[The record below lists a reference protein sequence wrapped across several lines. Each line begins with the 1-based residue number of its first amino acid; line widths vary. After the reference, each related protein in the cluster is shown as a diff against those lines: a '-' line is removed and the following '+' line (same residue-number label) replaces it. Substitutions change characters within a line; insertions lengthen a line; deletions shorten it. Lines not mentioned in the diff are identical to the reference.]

1 MKNYLLTLLLSL
13 LLTSTARAEL
23 SNCNGVWTNDPCEG
37 NASSKLEEKDFK
49 PQDPQK
55 RLQSKKQQILH
66 DLRMKE
72 LNSERT
78 HKIDIAIDPA
88 ETVCNDPATTLED
101 CQEKVTELR
110 NKIDDAVRD
119 AREIEIE
126 EKKIEA
132 EKAEA
137 KTKAENNTTTITI
150 IKERRRHPWR
160 EEEYNQIPGTYR
172 RERKSEHS
180 GFNIG
185 GTVTG
190 SNATISGNVGES
202 SSETTT
208 TTVIEG
214 Q

>member
-37 NASSKLEEKDFK
+37 NASTKLEEKDFK

-72 LNSERT
+72 LNSERAY
-78 HKIDIAIDPA
+78 KVDVAIDAA
-88 ETVCNDPATTLED
+88 ETSCNDPATTLED

-110 NKIDDAVRD
+110 DKIDKRILA
-119 AREIEIE
+119 AKKLEIK

-137 KTKAENNTTTITI
+137 EAQGNTTSITI
-150 IKERRRHPWR
+150 IKERRRYPWR
-160 EEEYNQIPGTYR
+160 EEEYNHIPGTYR
-172 RERKSEHS
+172 RERRTERS

-190 SNATISGNVGES
+190 SNANLGGSIGRR
-202 SSETTT
+202 SSET